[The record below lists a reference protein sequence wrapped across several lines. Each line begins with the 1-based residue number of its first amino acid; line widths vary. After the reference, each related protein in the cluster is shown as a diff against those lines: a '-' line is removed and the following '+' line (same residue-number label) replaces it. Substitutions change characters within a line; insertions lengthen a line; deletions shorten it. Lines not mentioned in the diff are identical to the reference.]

1 MKILDYKNY
10 TNEKLDIKPMS
21 KTRLGSMASPKK
33 QLESGDCVLVS
44 VDNSE
49 ILQLFVYVS
58 YSEAAKYRYDHIE
71 GLEKMLSSLNS
82 YGKDGFLIGYDNST
96 SSLWYLNVGSFDRNF
111 ELTDAKVVAILR
123 PKRRMIPFEKDDI
136 KTMDAK
142 KCDIV
147 WVAEPFKRNPRISGN
162 PFDGWKIRI
171 GNPDIDD
178 WDVSS
183 VPNIGDM
190 FSGVQSLKGDLGT
203 CTI

>member
-44 VDNSE
+44 MENSE

-82 YGKDGFLIGYDNST
+82 YGKDGFLIGYVTLIDK
-96 SSLWYLNVGSFDRNF
+96 LWYLNVGSFDRNF

-136 KTMDAK
+136 KAMDAK

-147 WVAEPFKRNPRISGN
+147 WVAEPFKKNPKISGN
-162 PFDGWKIRI
+162 PIDGWQIRN

-183 VPNIGDM
+183 VPNIEDM
-190 FSGVQSLKGDLGT
+190 FSGVQTIKGDIGT
-203 CTI
+203 WTI